1 MICLDTKVCVSFMS
15 GMLLRV
21 YSILLLTILFTI
33 IKDNPHEAKLQGR
46 VALEL
51 CWILEQT
58 NDLDLEAPELVEQF
72 QEEQM
77 THTQIKVLH
86 QICYL

>member
-1 MICLDTKVCVSFMS
+1 MCIFVVCEY
-15 GMLLRV
+15 V
-21 YSILLLTILFTI
+21 YVFSYSPTFIL
-33 IKDNPHEAKLQGR
+33 KDNPHEAKLQGR

-77 THTQIKVLH
+77 IHTQIKVLH

>member
-1 MICLDTKVCVSFMS
+1 
-15 GMLLRV
+15 MLSYVDYYMYPLTRHI
-21 YSILLLTILFTI
+21 YILL
-33 IKDNPHEAKLQGR
+33 KDNPHEAKLQGR

>member
-1 MICLDTKVCVSFMS
+1 MYHLIYCNDSHT
-15 GMLLRV
+15 LLV
-21 YSILLLTILFTI
+21 YTQ
-33 IKDNPHEAKLQGR
+33 DNPHEAKLQGR

-51 CWILEQT
+51 CWLLERT
-58 NDLDLEAPELVEQF
+58 DDLDVEAPELIERF

-77 THTQIKVLH
+77 TTQIKVLH

>member
-1 MICLDTKVCVSFMS
+1 
-15 GMLLRV
+15 
-21 YSILLLTILFTI
+21 
-33 IKDNPHEAKLQGR
+33 

-51 CWILEQT
+51 CWILEQAAD
-58 NDLDLEAPELVEQF
+58 DLDLEAPELVEQF
-72 QEEQM
+72 QEQQM

>member
-1 MICLDTKVCVSFMS
+1 MHFATIRGGFECNNSPRVSC
-15 GMLLRV
+15 
-21 YSILLLTILFTI
+21 LTILSFVSSPQ
-33 IKDNPHEAKLQGR
+33 DNPAEAVRQGR

-51 CWILEQT
+51 CWLLEQT
-58 NDLDLEAPELVEQF
+58 TDLDLEAPELVERF

-77 THTQIKVLH
+77 THTRIKVLH

>member
-1 MICLDTKVCVSFMS
+1 MDTKVCVS
-15 GMLLRV
+15 LWYAEYV
-21 YSILLLTILFTI
+21 YVCLLLTTFIL
-33 IKDNPHEAKLQGR
+33 KDNPHEAKLQGR

>member
-1 MICLDTKVCVSFMS
+1 
-15 GMLLRV
+15 MLLL
-21 YSILLLTILFTI
+21 SPLLNHCAIYLIDPTQ
-33 IKDNPHEAKLQGR
+33 DNPHEAELQGR

-51 CWILEQT
+51 CWILEHS
-58 NDLDLEAPELVEQF
+58 DLDLEAPLLVEQF